1 MSAPTVVH
9 RCSPGG
15 RVVTIH
21 DETADV
27 VRDLIDLLR
36 GAGIHDAEH
45 CLDDPHRIEWRGGR
59 SHLHKASKSIPHMA
73 RLQKRS

>member
-27 VRDLIDLLR
+27 VGDLIGLLR
-36 GAGIHDAEH
+36 GLESMTPSIASTIRTGSNGAAAGPI
-45 CLDDPHRIEWRGGR
+45 CTKR
-59 SHLHKASKSIPHMA
+59 SRSVPYMA
-73 RLQKRS
+73 RSQKRS